1 VRFTDT
7 ESYFVSEASVYRLL
21 KAKTRLDRD
30 HKINYLRNQAA
41 SVSKIWPKFPPHRIE
56 ALINPVLD
64 RPLTASQAHGMGAGR
79 TLSEVMTSEALDS
92 YGWRIAFLIGAIT
105 LPFGLWMRTRL
116 PETLHGRETGTV
128 MAQTTGNSLGA
139 IRANVRIM
147 ILGLLILASGTIITY
162 VTQYMTTYAENTLHV
177 ATDLA
182 FAMTVVS
189 NGVGIVAALYGG
201 WLADRAGRWPVMV
214 WPPAS
219 RAFADLSGL
228 PVDRGYV

>member
-1 VRFTDT
+1 
-7 ESYFVSEASVYRLL
+7 
-21 KAKTRLDRD
+21 
-30 HKINYLRNQAA
+30 
-41 SVSKIWPKFPPHRIE
+41 
-56 ALINPVLD
+56 
-64 RPLTASQAHGMGAGR
+64 
-79 TLSEVMTSEALDS
+79 MTSEALDS

-139 IRANVRIM
+139 IRANARVM

-182 FAMTVVS
+182 FATTVVS
-189 NGVGIVAALYGG
+189 NGVGIVAEV
-201 WLADRAGRWPVMV
+201 RPGRSSSSNGHKAPW
-214 WPPAS
+214 
-219 RAFADLSGL
+219 R
-228 PVDRGYV
+228 